1 MLIFLF
7 IVIFIYFIT
16 PSRVTPKGYY
26 HISKVGRQHMINNLQ
41 NDCHSEDTIYLIA
54 TYLEVFKGSGDAN
67 ATII

>member
-1 MLIFLF
+1 
-7 IVIFIYFIT
+7 
-16 PSRVTPKGYY
+16 
-26 HISKVGRQHMINNLQ
+26 MINNLQ